1 MEGEPVSSEFCVQVP
16 EWLSKLMPREKQLL
30 LHNANVGFFMI
41 RRHFVAICS
50 VSEIIHLM

>member
-1 MEGEPVSSEFCVQVP
+1 MSSEFCVQVP